1 MIRFIDIRNQGAGY
15 RFAFWDTIMDRFCTI
30 NDNQVFDTV
39 DDLKEVFSLGNDY
52 LDTYSFERFERLC
65 AHWAFE
71 EGEEDQFYYQD
82 WEQ

>member
-1 MIRFIDIRNQGAGY
+1 MIRFIDIRNQGTGY

-30 NDNQVFDTV
+30 NDNQVFHTV

-52 LDTYSFERFERLC
+52 LDVYSFERFERLC
-65 AHWAFE
+65 AEWAFE

-82 WEQ
+82 